1 MIRRSWRVVTW
12 AFALFISTAFHAISS
27 DTTVVVI
34 LDDSGSMKQPMP
46 SGLHR
51 IDAAKQ
57 ALTSVLGQLP
67 ADTRV
72 GVLALNTRLNRDPW
86 IVPMGKIGDSNWR
99 ERVERIKAEGGTMLG
114 EFSKI
119 GADALLKLRAADRYG
134 TYRLLIVTDG
144 EASDPAVLSSYL
156 PDILSRGLTLD
167 VIGVSMASEHSLA
180 SLAHSYRSADDAE
193 SLTAAISEVFAET
206 TGDDQNSQDDFDLLK
221 GLPDGVS
228 EEIIKSLM
236 VVNNEPIE
244 TVTLTPEQGAARFQL
259 PPTSNRVTTS
269 SNILG
274 GFICCIGSVFGLFV
288 LGLIMVKALFGR
300 AVGLKQE
307 AVVVFVLQ
315 VHIFKCQTRE

>member
-1 MIRRSWRVVTW
+1 MIRHSWRVVIW
-12 AFALFISTAFHAISS
+12 VCAAISSIALQAISS

-67 ADTRV
+67 TDTRV

-86 IVPMGKIGDSNWR
+86 IVPMGKIGETDWR
-99 ERVERIKAEGGTMLG
+99 GRVESIRAEGGTMLG

-119 GADALLKLRAADRYG
+119 GADALLKLRATDRYG

-206 TGDDQNSQDDFDLLK
+206 TGDDQNSQSDFDLLK

-244 TVTLTPEQGAARFQL
+244 TVTLTPEQGGARFQL
-259 PPTSNRVTTS
+259 PPSNPVTAS
-269 SNILG
+269 GSILG
-274 GFICCIGSVFGLFV
+274 GFICCIGSMFGLFV
-288 LGLIMVKALFGR
+288 LGVIMLKALFGR
-300 AVGLKQE
+300 RRRQ
-307 AVVVFVLQ
+307 
-315 VHIFKCQTRE
+315 